1 MDFDKNKFKGF
12 IILKGYGLTD
22 IAKWLDI
29 NPTTLYRKM
38 ARNGDFSRKEINL
51 ISEKLS
57 LTQNEIN
64 DIFFSS

>member
-1 MDFDKNKFKGF
+1 MNFDQNKFKGF
-12 IILKGYGLTD
+12 VILKGHSLTD

-38 ARNGDFSRKEINL
+38 ARNGDFSRKEITL

-57 LTQNEIN
+57 LTQDEIN
-64 DIFFSS
+64 DIFFGS